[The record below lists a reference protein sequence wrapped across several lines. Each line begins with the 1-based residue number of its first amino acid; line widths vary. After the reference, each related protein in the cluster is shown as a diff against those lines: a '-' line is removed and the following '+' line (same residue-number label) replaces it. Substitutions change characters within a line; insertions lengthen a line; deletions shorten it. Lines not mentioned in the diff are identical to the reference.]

1 MKREDSEHK
10 RDIIVIPKKQSEKK
24 TEENKKI
31 KGLL

>member
-24 TEENKKI
+24 QKKI
-31 KGLL
+31 KK